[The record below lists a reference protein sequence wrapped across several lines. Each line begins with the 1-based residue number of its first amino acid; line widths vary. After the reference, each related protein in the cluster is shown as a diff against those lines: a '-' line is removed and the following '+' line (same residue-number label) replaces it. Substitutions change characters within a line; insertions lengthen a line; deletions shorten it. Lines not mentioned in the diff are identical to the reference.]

1 MLMQET
7 RKNKR
12 RPESTRHTARTGGD
26 TAVSDQAGGSRL
38 GGSAHGRAG
47 ERAAPRDATL
57 AVAGE
62 RSGGRGLGAPCWPGE
77 TRSQNTSD
85 VRR

>member
-12 RPESTRHTARTGGD
+12 RPESTRHTARTGRD

-38 GGSAHGRAG
+38 GGPAPGRGG